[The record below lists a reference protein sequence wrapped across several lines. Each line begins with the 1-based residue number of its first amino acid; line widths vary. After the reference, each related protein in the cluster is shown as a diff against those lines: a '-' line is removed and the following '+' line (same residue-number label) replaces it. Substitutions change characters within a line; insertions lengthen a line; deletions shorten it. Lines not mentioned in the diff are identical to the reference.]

1 MTATPDAIES
11 AVIVWVRW
19 IKLGVEVFGAGLVTV
34 GVCLAIVH
42 LLRTLA
48 ARVPA
53 DFTATRLILARHLAL
68 ALEFEL
74 GADIL
79 GTAVSPT
86 WDQIGKLGAVAVI
99 RTGLNFFL
107 SMEMRGEKPLE
118 TDKKVS
124 AARSPPDS
132 AAQVDKNPPKISR
145 AAIAAKNDDSLL
157 PGRDGKA
164 PNVKNQSEAGDL

>member
-1 MTATPDAIES
+1 MTFTPDYIEGTI
-11 AVIVWVRW
+11 IVAVRW
-19 IKLGVEVFGAGLVTV
+19 VKLGVEVFGAGLVTL

-42 LLRTLA
+42 LIRTLA
-48 ARVPA
+48 AHQSA

-79 GTAVSPT
+79 GTAISPS

-107 SMEMRGEKPLE
+107 SMEIKRERTEE
-118 TDKKVS
+118 TG
-124 AARSPPDS
+124 
-132 AAQVDKNPPKISR
+132 
-145 AAIAAKNDDSLL
+145 IAASM
-157 PGRDGKA
+157 P
-164 PNVKNQSEAGDL
+164 QSDKEDLRE

>member
-1 MTATPDAIES
+1 MIFTPDSIEGTI
-11 AVIVWVRW
+11 IVVVRW
-19 IKLGVEVFGAGLVTV
+19 VKLGVEIFGAGLVTL

-48 ARVPA
+48 TGKSA

-79 GTAVSPT
+79 GTAVSPS

-107 SMEMRGEKPLE
+107 SMEMKGERVAEK
-118 TDKKVS
+118 
-124 AARSPPDS
+124 
-132 AAQVDKNPPKISR
+132 
-145 AAIAAKNDDSLL
+145 
-157 PGRDGKA
+157 G
-164 PNVKNQSEAGDL
+164 NV